1 MTLEAFFRRV
11 VGIIESTGIPYMIT
25 GSIAAAY
32 HAEPRA
38 TRDIDLVIAVSSDEM
53 AELLVRLDS
62 EGFYVSHEAA
72 REALRRESQFDAIDP
87 ESGWKVDWII
97 RKDRPFSRKEFERR
111 QRVELMD
118 LELPMV
124 TAEDLIIAK
133 LEWAR
138 KGASELQLRDALAI
152 VVQRGGQLDR
162 GYIENWVDELHLDH
176 EWGVVLE
183 EAKLEEET

>member
-1 MTLEAFFRRV
+1 LTLEAFFRRV
-11 VGIIESTGIPYMIT
+11 VGIIEDTGIPYMVT

-38 TRDIDLVIAVSSDEM
+38 TRDIDLVIAVSLDEM
-53 AELLVRLDS
+53 EKLLTRLDS
-62 EGFYVSHEAA
+62 EGFYVGHEAA
-72 REALRRESQFDAIDP
+72 RDALRRRSQFNAIDP

-138 KGASELQLRDALAI
+138 RGASELQLRDALAI
-152 VVQRGGQLDR
+152 LLQRGGELDR
-162 GYIENWVDELHLDH
+162 AYIEGWVDELQLDH
-176 EWGVVLE
+176 EWRVVLE
-183 EAKLEEET
+183 EANREEET